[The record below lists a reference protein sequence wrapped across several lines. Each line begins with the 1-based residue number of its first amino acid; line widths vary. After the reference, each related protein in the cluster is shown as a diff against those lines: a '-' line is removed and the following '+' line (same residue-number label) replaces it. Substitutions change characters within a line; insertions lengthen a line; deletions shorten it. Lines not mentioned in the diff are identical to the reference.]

1 MFVEAVAAFCIFTL
15 LTNKFVQQQSMDSIN
30 RKIITG
36 GCCFIT
42 WLLLLITVKAA
53 AQVVENN
60 LLISEKYDTVS
71 VLQLIN
77 KGRSLTD
84 KNPDN
89 ALQYFT
95 TAEAQSRQ
103 LNFIKGLA
111 LSNAKIARWYFG
123 NNSDSAIEHGRK
135 ALQYFEQ
142 ANTVVTDDKA
152 DVHLLLAETFDE
164 QGKQDSSAY
173 YYYLLSSEI
182 ESGNITDAKLSID
195 LYTKLAIFWINLD
208 YGNSENDEYF
218 STLRNYVDKAKQAAR
233 SLKDS
238 NDAVSSVYFLQGA
251 YFHALQKFD
260 SARYYYLRYVL
271 EREKIG
277 LLALPRKISAFTNI
291 TDTYLQENKPHEAMG
306 FIDKVERLG
315 DAPQKSKYLVFFMQ
329 FNNLLKG
336 RALYQLGHYNEAISL
351 INDALE
357 KLKTTGAHLRSEL
370 VDAHKT
376 LADSYEA
383 KGDYKNALLQKNR
396 YIFLSDSL
404 MKKDKID
411 MVNRLEVRYRIVEK
425 DKALAEQK
433 LKIASIESRVH
444 NRNVLIAAIILLAL
458 FSILGFA
465 LWRRKNIH
473 KQKLQQERIDNL
485 QQKMEIER
493 LNATIDG
500 EDKERTRI
508 ARELHDGIGAL
519 LTGAKMNFEL
529 VKKSNQYE
537 HNPDFLEGIKLLE
550 ETAAGLRETAH
561 NIMPEILMQEGLSNA
576 VRSFCERMT
585 GKGGTVI
592 SFQTLGSSENMD
604 ATFDLPVYRII
615 QELIQN
621 IRKHANA
628 SAALVQMNFHE
639 DGGIDITVE
648 DDGAGM
654 DVSSNKSN
662 GMGLKNINERVKQL
676 GGRIDINSGKGKG
689 TSVYLE
695 FEPGKNNGAI

>member
-1 MFVEAVAAFCIFTL
+1 MF
-15 LTNKFVQQQSMDSIN
+15 K
-30 RKIITG
+30 TG
-36 GCCFIT
+36 GNIIVKVNCFIA
-42 WLLLLITVKAA
+42 LLLLFSAKIS
-53 AQVVENN
+53 AQIDEKQ
-60 LLISEKYDTVS
+60 LLQADKFDTAS
-71 VLQLIN
+71 ILRLI
-77 KGRSLTD
+77 KEGSRLTD
-84 KNPDN
+84 KKPDD
-89 ALQYFT
+89 ALQYFA
-95 TAEAQSRQ
+95 TAEAQSSQ
-103 LNFIKGLA
+103 LNFLIGLA

-123 NNSDSAIEHGRK
+123 NNSDKAIEYSRK

-142 ANTVVTDDKA
+142 SNLSITDEKA

-218 STLRNYVDKAKQAAR
+218 STLKNYVDKAKLAAR

-238 NDAVSSVYFLQGA
+238 SDAVSSVYFLQGA

-260 SARYYYLRYVL
+260 SARYYYQRYVL
-271 EREKIG
+271 ERERIG

-291 TDTYLQENKPHEAMG
+291 TDTYLQENKPNEAMQ
-306 FIDKVERLG
+306 FVNKVERLG

-336 RALYQLGHYNEAISL
+336 KALYQQKHYDKAISL
-351 INDALE
+351 INETLE
-357 KLKTTGAHLRSEL
+357 KLKTTGAHLRTEL
-370 VDAHKT
+370 VDAHKI

-383 KGDYKNALLQKNR
+383 TGDYKNALVQKNR
-396 YIFLSDSL
+396 YIFLNDSL

-411 MVNRLEVRYRIVEK
+411 MVNRLEIRYRIVEK

-433 LKIASIESRVH
+433 LKIASIENRVRS
-444 NRNVLIAAIILLAL
+444 RNVLIGAIVLLAL
-458 FSILGFA
+458 FSIVGFA
-465 LWRRKNIH
+465 LWRRKNMH

-500 EDKERTRI
+500 EEKERTRI
-508 ARELHDGIGAL
+508 ARELHDGIGSL
-519 LTGAKMNFEL
+519 LTAAKMNFEM
-529 VKKSNQYE
+529 VRKNSQYE
-537 HNPDFLEGIKLLE
+537 HNPDFIEGIKLLE
-550 ETAAGLRETAH
+550 ETASGLRETAH
-561 NIMPEILMQEGLSNA
+561 NIMPEILMQEGLSDA
-576 VRSFCERMT
+576 VKSFCDRMT
-585 GKGGTVI
+585 GKGGTAI
-592 SFQTLGSSENMD
+592 SFQTLGRQVEMD
-604 ATFDLPVYRII
+604 ASFYLPVYRIV
-615 QELIQN
+615 QELIHN

-628 SAALVQMNFHE
+628 ATALVQMNFHD
-639 DGGIDITVE
+639 DGGLDLTVE

-654 DVSSNKSN
+654 DTTVIKNSN
-662 GMGLKNINERVKQL
+662 GMGLKNISERIKQL
-676 GGRIDINSGKGKG
+676 GGRIDINSIIGKG

-695 FEPGKNNGAI
+695 FEPEKIKQYD

>member
-1 MFVEAVAAFCIFTL
+1 
-15 LTNKFVQQQSMDSIN
+15 MDNIN
-30 RKIITG
+30 REIITG
-36 GCCFIT
+36 SCCFFI

-53 AQVVENN
+53 AQAGD
-60 LLISEKYDTVS
+60 KYDTAA
-71 VLQLIN
+71 VLQLID
-77 KGRSLTD
+77 KGRNLTD
-84 KNPDN
+84 KSPDD

-95 TAEAQSRQ
+95 IAEAQSRK

-111 LSNAKIARWYFG
+111 LSNAKMARWYFG
-123 NNSDSAIEHGRK
+123 NNSDKAIEYGRR

-142 ANTVVTDDKA
+142 ANTGVTDDKA
-152 DVHLLLAETFDE
+152 YVHLLFAETFDE

-173 YYYLLSSEI
+173 YYYLLSNEI

-208 YGNSENDEYF
+208 YGNSEDDEYF

-238 NDAVSSVYFLQGA
+238 NDGVSSVYFLQGA
-251 YFHALQKFD
+251 YFHALKKFD
-260 SARYYYLRYVL
+260 SARYYYQRYVA
-271 EREKIG
+271 EREKMG
-277 LLALPRKISAFTNI
+277 QLALPRRISAYTNT
-291 TDTYLQENKPHEAMG
+291 TDTYLQENKPREAMA
-306 FIDKVERLG
+306 FIEKVERLG
-315 DAPQKSKYLVFFMQ
+315 SNPQKSKYLVFFMQ

-336 RALYQLGHYNEAISL
+336 RALYQLGYYNEAISL
-351 INDALE
+351 INEALE

-370 VDAHKT
+370 VDAHKI

-433 LKIASIESRVH
+433 LKIASIESRVQ
-444 NRNVLIAAIILLAL
+444 NRNILIAAIILLAL

-529 VKKSNQYE
+529 VKKSNHYK

-550 ETAAGLRETAH
+550 ETASGLRETAH

-604 ATFDLPVYRII
+604 ATFNLPVYRII

-639 DGGIDITVE
+639 DGGVDITVE
-648 DDGAGM
+648 DDGIGM
-654 DVSSNKSN
+654 DLDSDKTT

-676 GGRIDINSGKGKG
+676 GGRIDINSSKGKG

-695 FEPGKNNGAI
+695 FEPGKNKEAI

>member
-1 MFVEAVAAFCIFTL
+1 MYTSLHKKKGLCHCLVA
-15 LTNKFVQQQSMDSIN
+15 M
-30 RKIITG
+30 
-36 GCCFIT
+36 
-42 WLLLLITVKAA
+42 LLLLDVHVCAQVGKEGLTA
-53 AQVVENN
+53 AQF
-60 LLISEKYDTVS
+60 DTAS
-71 VLQLIN
+71 VLQLL
-77 KGRSLTD
+77 KQGSSFTD
-84 KNPDN
+84 KNPEE
-89 ALQYFT
+89 ALQHFI
-95 TAEAQSRQ
+95 TAAEQSRT
-103 LNFIKGLA
+103 LGFTAGLA
-111 LSNAKIARWYFG
+111 LANAKIARWYFG
-123 NNSDSAIEHGRK
+123 NNSDKTIEYSRK
-135 ALQYFEQ
+135 ALEYFEQ
-142 ANTVVTDDKA
+142 TNPQLAAEKA

-164 QGKQDSSAY
+164 QGRQDSSAY
-173 YYYLLSSEI
+173 YYYLLSNEI
-182 ESGNITDAKLSID
+182 ESGNITDAKLKID

-218 STLRNYVDKAKQAAR
+218 VTLRNYVDKARQAAR

-238 NDAVSSVYFLQGA
+238 RDALSSVYFLQGA
-251 YFHALQKFD
+251 YFHALKKFD
-260 SARYYYLRYVL
+260 SARYYYLRYVE

-277 LLALPRKISAFTNI
+277 QLPLPRKISAYTN
-291 TDTYLQENKPHEAMG
+291 TADTYLQENNPKEAMK
-306 FIDKVERLG
+306 FINGVEVMG
-315 DAPQKSKYLVFFMQ
+315 EAPGKTNYLVFFMQ
-329 FNNLLKG
+329 FNNLLKAK
-336 RALYQLGHYNEAISL
+336 ALYQMGHYKEAIGL
-351 INDALE
+351 TNEALE
-357 KLKTTGAHLRSEL
+357 KLKTTGAHLRTEL
-370 VDAHKT
+370 VDACKT

-383 KGDYKNALLQKNR
+383 TGDYKNALIQKNR

-404 MKKDKID
+404 MRKDKID

-433 LKIASIESRVH
+433 LKIAAIENRVRSR
-444 NRNVLIAAIILLAL
+444 NLLIAVIALLVL
-458 FSILGFA
+458 FSVVGFG

-500 EDKERTRI
+500 EEKERTRI

-529 VKKSNQYE
+529 VKKSSQYE
-537 HNPDFLEGIKLLE
+537 HNADFLEGIQLLE

-592 SFQTLGSSENMD
+592 SFQTLGASENMD

-621 IRKHANA
+621 IRKHAQA
-628 SAALVQMNFHE
+628 STALVQMNFHE
-639 DGGIDITVE
+639 DGGVDITVE
-648 DDGAGM
+648 DDGIGM
-654 DVSSNKSN
+654 DVSAAAKAH
-662 GMGLKNINERVKQL
+662 GMGLRNIHERVRQL
-676 GGRIDINSGKGKG
+676 GGRIDINSAAGKG

-695 FEPGKNNGAI
+695 FEPGKNKSVI